1 MGSIKAKKINDEEFL
16 KNLQLLDQLS
26 SQEISFKAEDIEKGK
41 KQEKTLE
48 ERQKEAELNRFDQDT
63 THRSSLITW
72 AATIVSLWLICV
84 IFILTRNTQQ
94 YKLSD
99 TIVVTLLTTTT
110 VNVLGLMI
118 IVLNDLFKGK
128 AKTKKKTL

>member
-1 MGSIKAKKINDEEFL
+1 MGFFKNLKNQDEFL
-16 KNLQLLDQLS
+16 KNLELLDRLS
-26 SQEISFKAEDIEKGK
+26 ADKEVTFKEEDLKKGAL
-41 KQEKTLE
+41 QEKSLE
-48 ERQKEAELNRFDQDT
+48 DKQKEAELERYNQDT
-63 THRSSLITW
+63 SHRNGLVVW
-72 AATIVSLWLICV
+72 AATIVSFWLLCV

-128 AKTKKKTL
+128 AKSKKKTT